1 MLEAYCLDHFD
12 EWVYC
17 SPEVQDPTPVKL
29 FLIPT
34 SLNPCLAFL
43 YFKLWS
49 WICGIP
55 LWAHFT
61 LCLNLPK
68 SESQHWVA
76 WRPLWIIFTQV
87 FILHVSI
94 IETTFFFHTHSWLLG
109 RIENLI
115 GDLLRHFFHLLI
127 LFTNAVSQ
135 SWKSRYQWYMLW
147 LNLREACPHQN
158 GWIFG
163 KVPKGVIS
171 DPTTIFAK
179 FPLYWGYIADNVFPQ
194 NSQYTGHFAISFL
207 D

>member
-68 SESQHWVA
+68 SESQHWVS

-94 IETTFFFHTHSWLLG
+94 IETSSS
-109 RIENLI
+109 
-115 GDLLRHFFHLLI
+115 HFFLPHTQLTIGKDWKLHWRSPQAFLSSINPLI
-127 LFTNAVSQ
+127 P
-135 SWKSRYQWYMLW
+135 MLW
-147 LNLREACPHQN
+147 VRV
-158 GWIFG
+158 G
-163 KVPKGVIS
+163 K
-171 DPTTIFAK
+171 A
-179 FPLYWGYIADNVFPQ
+179 
-194 NSQYTGHFAISFL
+194 AISGTCF